1 MQNNQS
7 CRDPQAQ
14 RIPTIFGPQL
24 ENSVSQ
30 KETAARAVI
39 GGENGVVWRS
49 GPWRGPAA
57 IERPWPSTYTYRKP
71 EFDCKLRT
79 TMAQFFSSPADIPW
93 SEAVRALSELCL
105 QSDSVHRK
113 NLEHPEDGSATDCS
127 RIEIQGGNQCPFCL
141 ADDSLRMSDKQHS
154 FHSKGTLRTHVHR
167 KHHAF
172 TTSSLPVFCPYSE
185 CGAKLDH
192 GDHLKNH
199 LTAVRTLML

>member
-1 MQNNQS
+1 M
-7 CRDPQAQ
+7 
-14 RIPTIFGPQL
+14 
-24 ENSVSQ
+24 
-30 KETAARAVI
+30 
-39 GGENGVVWRS
+39 VWRS

-57 IERPWPSTYTYRKP
+57 IERPWPFNLHLSEARVRLQIEDYNGSI
-71 EFDCKLRT
+71 
-79 TMAQFFSSPADIPW
+79 FSSPADIPW

-113 NLEHPEDGSATDCS
+113 NLEHPEDGPATDCS

-172 TTSSLPVFCPYSE
+172 TTSSPPVFCPYSE

-192 GDHLKNH
+192 GDHLKTH
-199 LTAVRTLML
+199 LTAVHTLML